1 MNAIV
6 EAKQVSLPSPI
17 DQGLYGSLRYY
28 FNSLGIEG
36 DRRALP
42 ADRAPS
48 ERVRQALSDR
58 RDLVNQWLR
67 SCGEKHALAE
77 VTAIFGTMS
86 MRTGSASDMR
96 AMMVIYAKDLGDLP
110 SFALTRAC
118 ADFRQGRAGDGHWV
132 PTAAEIRAVAQRY
145 VADLAKE
152 GREITMVLAARIQA
166 PPASPERKAAL
177 AASVAETLRQLS
189 AFSAQAE
196 AEDREKRAARH
207 RFFAARDKAA
217 APPTAIMEMVGRNIE
232 AGNAHALAEVSN
244 TKGNA

>member
-6 EAKQVSLPSPI
+6 EARTASLPTPI

-28 FNSLGIEG
+28 FNSLEIEG
-36 DRRALP
+36 GRRALP

-48 ERVRQALSDR
+48 VRVRHALGER

-86 MRTGSASDMR
+86 MRTGSAADMR
-96 AMMVIYAKDLGDLP
+96 AMMMIYAKDLGDLP

-132 PTAAEIRAVAQRY
+132 PTAAEIRMVAQRY

-152 GREITMVLAARIQA
+152 GREITMVLAARIQ
-166 PPASPERKAAL
+166 PPQASPERKAAL
-177 AASVAETLRQLS
+177 AAHVAETVRQLG

-196 AEDREKRAARH
+196 AEDRQKRATRH
-207 RFFAARDKAA
+207 RFLAARDEPAS
-217 APPTAIMEMVGRNIE
+217 TLIDR
-232 AGNAHALAEVSN
+232 S
-244 TKGNA
+244 